1 MFNEWT
7 WQVFCNAAFGPTVPV
22 KIWAN
27 VVLDVFVSSLLPVL
41 KLQVWRDDREVRLL
55 WQRALD
61 RHNEEWFT
69 IVYSYFES
77 TWTLKPGIVASNV
90 EQCILWGLLVPG
102 LFHAFWASAIA
113 LHCLAETL
121 EFFWNESG
129 GHRVSGASAGAPS
142 TLVALQFFGP
152 LRRLT
157 SHYLIAS
164 SFWESAARCRHFWVQ
179 ERPITDLYDLL
190 FDIIYIFFIAF
201 IEYSLIVCDF
211 HGKFWPVAESTSRCP
226 SIVHDFFGVDWGTFL
241 TC

>member
-1 MFNEWT
+1 MNLTGLLQRSVWT
-7 WQVFCNAAFGPTVPV
+7 HSACQNLSKCFSRYVCFLAFASLKASGLAGWRGGAIALATCLGQTLWGMVYHC
-22 KIWAN
+22 
-27 VVLDVFVSSLLPVL
+27 VL
-41 KLQVWRDDREVRLL
+41 
-55 WQRALD
+55 
-61 RHNEEWFT
+61 
-69 IVYSYFES
+69 IFES

-121 EFFWNESG
+121 DFFWNESG

-201 IEYSLIVCDF
+201 IENSLIMW
-211 HGKFWPVAESTSRCP
+211 KFARQVLASRW
-226 SIVHDFFGVDWGTFL
+226 IYL
-241 TC
+241 

>member
-27 VVLDVFVSSLLPVL
+27 VFLDMFLSSLLPVL

-61 RHNEEWFT
+61 RHYEEWFT

-102 LFHAFWASAIA
+102 LFHAFWALAVALHLFSRDTGFFLKRKWRSSSQRGKRRCTLNLSGTSVFWAIA
-113 LHCLAETL
+113 QTDISLSHCI
-121 EFFWNESG
+121 EFLGKCCQMPAF
-129 GHRVSGASAGAPS
+129 
-142 TLVALQFFGP
+142 LGP
-152 LRRLT
+152 RTADYR
-157 SHYLIAS
+157 SIYMIYYLILS
-164 SFWESAARCRHFWVQ
+164 
-179 ERPITDLYDLL
+179 
-190 FDIIYIFFIAF
+190 IF
-201 IEYSLIVCDF
+201 SL
-211 HGKFWPVAESTSRCP
+211 
-226 SIVHDFFGVDWGTFL
+226 
-241 TC
+241 